1 MLDAVLG
8 PKKCEEQD
16 WRDSCHCYSLG
27 REIRS
32 SLQSVDYG
40 RGHTNRAT

>member
-8 PKKCEEQD
+8 PEECEEQD
-16 WRDSCHCYSLG
+16 WHDSCHCYSLG

-40 RGHTNRAT
+40 REHSSWAT